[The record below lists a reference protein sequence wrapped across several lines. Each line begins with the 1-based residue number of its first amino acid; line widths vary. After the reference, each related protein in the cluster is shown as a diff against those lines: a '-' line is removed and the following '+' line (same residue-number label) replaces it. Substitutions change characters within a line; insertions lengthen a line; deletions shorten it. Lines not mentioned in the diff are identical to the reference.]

1 MVRGLKYDVFVWSSD
16 FENFRGEGILARIF
30 LKKISAHSSKKFL
43 IQTPGNT
50 YLVYKNRIRLL
61 KKKKLEINIV
71 SKYISLYYGI
81 ILIWKNYFK
90 KKKTIYLNYL
100 PLWNFLIFI
109 FLPKNTFLGPITGGA
124 FYFNVNLF
132 QKIIR
137 KCFFPLFYLISLILI
152 RIRFSNIIFSTSL
165 LKKYNFFREKFIY
178 NFCLSIFNNYNNY
191 SKNIDFFIY
200 YKLNS
205 TKSPEILNNIINY
218 LSDSGFK
225 VIVLGDEIKNKNVI
239 YFKHLER
246 NSLLAFLKKTKFTII
261 SNENFYS
268 LFSIDCIS
276 SNVRIFYDK
285 RITPDKFYFHHSY
298 YIPIEFDNFNKMKKR
313 ITSSVNKPIIIRKK
327 TTKKFN
333 DAIQEIDSFIKK
345 LSDFF

>member
-1 MVRGLKYDVFVWSSD
+1 VWSSD

-165 LKKYNFFREKFIY
+165 LKKY
-178 NFCLSIFNNYNNY
+178 
-191 SKNIDFFIY
+191 
-200 YKLNS
+200 
-205 TKSPEILNNIINY
+205 
-218 LSDSGFK
+218 
-225 VIVLGDEIKNKNVI
+225 I
-239 YFKHLER
+239 YF
-246 NSLLAFLKKTKFTII
+246 
-261 SNENFYS
+261 
-268 LFSIDCIS
+268 
-276 SNVRIFYDK
+276 
-285 RITPDKFYFHHSY
+285 
-298 YIPIEFDNFNKMKKR
+298 
-313 ITSSVNKPIIIRKK
+313 
-327 TTKKFN
+327 
-333 DAIQEIDSFIKK
+333 
-345 LSDFF
+345 